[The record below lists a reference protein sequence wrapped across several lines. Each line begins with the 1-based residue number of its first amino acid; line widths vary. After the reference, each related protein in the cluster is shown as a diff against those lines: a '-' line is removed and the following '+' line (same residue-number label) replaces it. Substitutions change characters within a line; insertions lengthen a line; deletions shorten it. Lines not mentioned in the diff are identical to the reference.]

1 MTVAAA
7 RRVPPPS
14 EAPRRFRFPRFERRR
29 LANGLEVFLAP
40 RSSVPTVELAL
51 LLPAGAERNPLD
63 RPGLAALTAS
73 LVDEG
78 TVRRS
83 GPRIAAD
90 VERLGGALS
99 THADWTSADLAVDL
113 LAKDVDVGIE
123 LLAEIARQPVF
134 PEAELERLRRQA
146 LTELLRRRDQPAI
159 LAEEA
164 LARGLY
170 PGTPYGELLL
180 GSESGLK
187 ALDRAGIAAFHA
199 ACYRPA
205 GGALLIGGDFDPD
218 RAWLRI
224 EATFGDWDGGA
235 PLPAPSILAPPRA
248 ARTVTI
254 VDRPGSAQTELR
266 LGHAGVS
273 RTDPGRARLTLL
285 NTLLG
290 GKFTSRINLNLRE
303 RNGYTYGA
311 STRFVDRRSP
321 GPFVVS
327 AAVATGVAGAATREI
342 LNELERIRDE
352 PVGVEELDETRSY
365 LIGVFPYTLQTV
377 GGLLGRLEELA
388 IYGLPDDHFDTA
400 LAQIEAADAETLLA
414 LARAHLHPE
423 RLLVVAAG
431 PAAELAGQLSPFG
444 EVEVIPAPGG

>member
-1 MTVAAA
+1 MSAVVA
-7 RRVPPPS
+7 RHLPPPS
-14 EAPRRFRFPRFERRR
+14 EPPRRIRFPAFERRR
-29 LANGLEVFLAP
+29 LANGLEVFLAS
-40 RSSVPTVELAL
+40 RRAVPTVELAL
-51 LLPAGAERNPLD
+51 LMPAGGERNPLD

-78 TVRRS
+78 TARRS
-83 GPRIAAD
+83 GPQIAAD

-99 THADWTSADLAVDL
+99 TRADWTAADLAVDL
-113 LAKDVDVGIE
+113 LAKDVEVGVE
-123 LLAEIARQPVF
+123 LLAEVARQPVF

-170 PGTPYGELLL
+170 PGTAYGELLL
-180 GSESGLK
+180 GSEAGLQ
-187 ALDRAGIAAFHA
+187 ALDRGAVAAFHA
-199 ACYRPA
+199 DCYRPA
-205 GGALLIGGDFDPD
+205 GGALLIGGDFDPE
-218 RAWLRI
+218 RVWRRI

-235 PLPAPSILAPPRA
+235 PPPPPAIAAPPRE
-248 ARTVTI
+248 ARTVVI

-273 RTDPGRARLTLL
+273 RTDPDRARLTLL
-285 NTLLG
+285 NALLG

-303 RNGYTYGA
+303 RNGFTYGA

-321 GPFVVS
+321 GPFVVA
-327 AAVATGVAGAATREI
+327 AAVATGVAGAATREV
-342 LNELERIRDE
+342 LNELERIRAE
-352 PVGVEELDETRSY
+352 PVGAEELAETKSY

-377 GGLLGRLEELA
+377 GGLLGRLEEIAL
-388 IYGLPDDHFDTA
+388 YGLPEDHFDTA
-400 LAQIEAADAETLLA
+400 LAEIEAADAGALLT

-423 RLLVVAAG
+423 RLLVVAVG
-431 PAAELAGQLSPFG
+431 PATELRGQLEPFG
-444 EVEVIPAPGG
+444 TVEVISAPGD